1 MKIFIHAILITAVI
15 LMAVLALTSEVK
27 TPFVID
33 KPLFTTSKSEARK
46 FQQACRGIAITKEN
60 NGVFALECRK

>member
-27 TPFVID
+27 TPFVTENKADVRAFIRNCD
-33 KPLFTTSKSEARK
+33 GLTIVRE
-46 FQQACRGIAITKEN
+46 RG
-60 NGVFALECRK
+60 GVFELECRND